1 MSQIRRKKYLKTPDE
16 PLTVHSKVESAIL
29 HSITDSADSLREQ
42 RKRETSRALTDAARR
57 LTTKKGFAGFTI
69 EEVCAEVG
77 VSRRTF
83 FNYFESKENA
93 VFGFATIDSSQEALE
108 EEFAARRG
116 DLLDDFL
123 RLTIRRFELFNP
135 VEDAPEMFAVIEQEP
150 RLLKAAFEHLAKNE
164 RRDVGLILRRTAET
178 DRTADDAAELQAE
191 VVVHTV
197 GALVRMSMDE
207 LLHRQST
214 EPFTDLLT
222 RRLDVARSLYAPS
235 QKAH

>member
-1 MSQIRRKKYLKTPDE
+1 MSQIRRKKSLKTPDE

-29 HSITDSADSLREQ
+29 HSMTDSADSLREQ

-57 LTTKKGFAGFTI
+57 LTTEKGFAGFTI

-83 FNYFESKENA
+83 FNYFETKENA

-135 VEDAPEMFAVIEQEP
+135 VEDAPAMFAVIEQEP

-164 RRDVGLILRRTAET
+164 RHDVGLILRRTAET
-178 DRTADDAAELQAE
+178 DRASDDAAELQAE

-207 LLHRQST
+207 LVHRQST
-214 EPFTDLLT
+214 EPFADLLT